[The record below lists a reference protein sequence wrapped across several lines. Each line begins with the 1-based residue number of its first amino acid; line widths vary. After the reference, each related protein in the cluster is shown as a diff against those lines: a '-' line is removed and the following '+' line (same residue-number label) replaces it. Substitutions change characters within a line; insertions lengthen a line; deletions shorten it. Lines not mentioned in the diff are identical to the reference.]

1 VEWVKE
7 VEGRKLLP
15 DSLKVRILPSPS
27 FYLGEL
33 MNLKEIKDAAR
44 QAFRDQQ
51 LQDTEGGVPDAVS
64 FCAGFLAGFRHIE
77 SAFNDRCKIIEMQ
90 LEDKKKLE
98 AENKKLREALK
109 LTIKTAEYVY
119 QPNKPLEKGLPP
131 FHYHTLTYEGDLE
144 LIEKTKEARKLLDSI
159 KE

>member
-1 VEWVKE
+1 M
-7 VEGRKLLP
+7 
-15 DSLKVRILPSPS
+15 S
-27 FYLGEL
+27 
-33 MNLKEIKDAAR
+33 NLKEIKDAAR
-44 QAFRDQQ
+44 QAFSDQQ

-64 FCAGFLAGFRHIE
+64 FIAGFLAGARYRQSEIDE
-77 SAFNDRCKIIEMQ
+77 LTSVLD
-90 LEDKKKLE
+90 LKKETLVELK
-98 AENKKLREALK
+98 AENKKLREALE

-144 LIEKTKEARKLLDSI
+144 LIEKTKDARKLLDSI

>member
-1 VEWVKE
+1 
-7 VEGRKLLP
+7 
-15 DSLKVRILPSPS
+15 
-27 FYLGEL
+27 
-33 MNLKEIKDAAR
+33 MNIKEIKDAAR

-51 LQDTEGGVPDAVS
+51 SQDTEGGVPDAVS
-64 FCAGFLAGFRHIE
+64 FIAGFLAGARHRQSEI
-77 SAFNDRCKIIEMQ
+77 
-90 LEDKKKLE
+90 DKLC
-98 AENKKLREALK
+98 EALK

-144 LIEKTKEARKLLDSI
+144 LIEKTKAARKLLDSI

>member
-1 VEWVKE
+1 
-7 VEGRKLLP
+7 
-15 DSLKVRILPSPS
+15 
-27 FYLGEL
+27 

-44 QAFRDQQ
+44 QAFSDQQ

-64 FCAGFLAGFRHIE
+64 FIAGFLAGARHRQIE
-77 SAFNDRCKIIEMQ
+77 IDELTSVLD
-90 LEDKKKLE
+90 LKKETLVELE
-98 AENKKLREALK
+98 AENKKLHEALK

-144 LIEKTKEARKLLDSI
+144 LIEKTIAARKLLDSI
-159 KE
+159 EE